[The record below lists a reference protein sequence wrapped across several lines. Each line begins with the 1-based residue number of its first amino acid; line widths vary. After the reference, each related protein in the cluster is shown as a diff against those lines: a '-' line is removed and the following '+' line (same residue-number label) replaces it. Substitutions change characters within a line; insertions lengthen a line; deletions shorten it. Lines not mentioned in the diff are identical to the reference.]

1 LRGAV
6 RDPGDTIRGVTPPL
20 QVQPLSA
27 ADEAEFFDVDQWAF
41 GYTSQ
46 ADDDE
51 AARQLLEWDRVAGV
65 RLGDP
70 PRLAGISAA
79 LTLDLPVPGGNV
91 PCGGLTWVGVHPEFR
106 RRGILTAMMRF
117 HFEALRERGELVS
130 ALHAAEA
137 PIYGRFGYGAASSWL
152 VLTIGRG
159 AALRDVPGSADLVG
173 RFETAD
179 LDRHGDLVA
188 DLYDRARAERPG
200 WTSRPK
206 NALREAL
213 FHLPESM
220 RKEYDRQRLLT
231 VRDTA
236 GEVRAYALFL
246 RKADWSETGPE
257 YTVTV
262 REAVALD
269 APAAHALWSRLIDL
283 DLTSKIIVRRRPVDD
298 ALLNLLVDARGAGVR
313 MIDGLWVR
321 LVDLPGA
328 LGARRYQTP
337 VDVVL
342 DVRDDL
348 VPANAGRWR
357 VQGGADGARC
367 ERTDAE
373 PDLALDVRDLGAA
386 YLGGS
391 TLAALVAAGLVT
403 EHRPGALHPASV
415 AFGWPVAPYS
425 GWPF

>member
-1 LRGAV
+1 
-6 RDPGDTIRGVTPPL
+6 VTQPL

-41 GYTSQ
+41 GYVSQ

-70 PRLAGISAA
+70 PRLAGIHAA
-79 LTLDLPVPGGNV
+79 LTLDLPVPGANV

-117 HFEALRERGELVS
+117 HLEAVRKRGELVS

-137 PIYGRFGYGAASSWL
+137 GIYGRFGYGLGSSWL
-152 VLTIGRG
+152 TFTLGRG
-159 AALRDVPGSADLVG
+159 AELRDVPGSADLVG

-188 DLYDRARAERPG
+188 DLYDRARADRPG

-231 VRDTA
+231 VLDAA

-246 RKADWSETGPE
+246 RKTDWSDTGPD

-269 APAAHALWSRLIDL
+269 APAAHALWSRLVDL
-283 DLTSKIIVRRRPVDD
+283 DLTSKVIVRRRPVDD
-298 ALLNLLVDARGAGVR
+298 ALLNLLVDVHAAGVR
-313 MIDGLWVR
+313 MTDGLWVR
-321 LVDLPGA
+321 LVDVPGA
-328 LGARRYQTP
+328 LAARRFQAP
-337 VDVVL
+337 LDVVL

-348 VPANAGRWR
+348 LSANAGRWR
-357 VQGGADGARC
+357 LEGGPDGARC

-373 PDLALDVRDLGAA
+373 PDLALDVRDLAAA

-391 TLAALVAAGLVT
+391 TLTALCSAGLVT
-403 EHRPGALHPASV
+403 EHRRGALHRASV
-415 AFGWPVAPYS
+415 AFAWPVAPYS